1 MNQTIYESSLK
12 EIKTQRSNS
21 SKETWKKFD
30 EDNLARALLPGNIK
44 DVLGEDSVLDPIRT
58 TGNGKYLFNAILLAL
73 TGNGSIQISLKL
85 ILYTEI

>member
-21 SKETWKKFD
+21 SKETLKYFD

-58 TGNGKYLFNAILLAL
+58 TGNGM
-73 TGNGSIQISLKL
+73 T
-85 ILYTEI
+85 TP